1 MCRVPGI
8 SRAGFY
14 KWLHKTLSDRA
25 KEDLRLLELIQH
37 SHQGSYGVYGLPR
50 IFLYLREVGERCGEN
65 RVARVMRTHKI
76 KAIIGYKSHHS
87 VAGRPSFVAP
97 KTLNREFSVDSHN
110 IAWVTD
116 ITYIRPWQ
124 GWLYLAAVMDWYSRR
139 IVGWSMK
146 PTMGKEIVLDA
157 LCMAIN
163 RRQPTQRVLVHSD
176 QGSQYGSGDWLNF
189 CRAHQL
195 EPSMSRLGNCWNN
208 AATESFF
215 GSLKKERIEK

>member
-1 MCRVPGI
+1 MCIRD
-8 SRAGFY
+8 S
-14 KWLHKTLSDRA
+14 
-25 KEDLRLLELIQH
+25 
-37 SHQGSYGVYGLPR
+37 
-50 IFLYLREVGERCGEN
+50 
-65 RVARVMRTHKI
+65 HKI